1 MRPRDF
7 ATSPIIR
14 TIARALRQQRGATA
28 IEYGLILALMVIA
41 MIVGLTAL
49 ANSTTGMWNTV
60 DTKVSAAR

>member
-1 MRPRDF
+1 MK
-7 ATSPIIR
+7 AVLSVA
-14 TIARALRQQRGATA
+14 TIASRTFSRFLRSTRGATA
-28 IEYGLILALMVIA
+28 IEYGLILAFVVIA

>member
-1 MRPRDF
+1 MRPKDF

-28 IEYGLILALMVIA
+28 IEYGLILAVMVIA

-49 ANSTTGMWNTV
+49 ADSTTGMWNTV
-60 DTKVSAAR
+60 DTKVRAAR